1 MNQESKTSE
10 LLASDE
16 PAQFG
21 RNLANRMHDHLQQY
35 LAAARMRAGVI
46 RLQSAGKSPS
56 PEGIAEIEQLLEK
69 AMEESTAI
77 IRDLKAR
84 S

>member
-1 MNQESKTSE
+1 MSQISKTSD

-16 PAQFG
+16 PAEFG

-35 LAAARMRAGVI
+35 LAAARMRAGLI
-46 RLQSAGKSPS
+46 RLQSAGGSPS
-56 PEGIAEIEQLLEK
+56 REGIAEIERLLEK

-77 IRDLKAR
+77 IQDLKAR